1 MRAWQA
7 VPVLAVLV
15 LSSSCG
21 GATETADQG
30 PTTETTVSVAST
42 ALATTTTKQQVT
54 TTPGPP
60 RTPVT
65 GPLTTPTTV
74 RPVDDYLPPGVPDQI
89 FPPGTAAYQ
98 LLKDGQCGPLLRQ
111 ITTGEAPTAA
121 AWRAGGVPQTLTD
134 LYTAAAN
141 ACLAKWTAAQAAFSR
156 VVLAKLCEPDP
167 NDPSNVLP
175 AYSSGFQTVA
185 ACQETRLRVYRWTER
200 LLKAHN
206 ANPAFSPNFPKP
218 PKA

>member
-1 MRAWQA
+1 MRGWR
-7 VPVLAVLV
+7 AVLV
-15 LSSSCG
+15 LAVVVLSPSCG
-21 GATETADQG
+21 GSTEIATDEA
-30 PTTETTVSVAST
+30 PTTVVTSIAPSETSTTRRVS
-42 ALATTTTKQQVT
+42 

-60 RTPVT
+60 QTPLT
-65 GPLTTPTTV
+65 GPLTTPPTV
-74 RPVDDYLPPGVPDQI
+74 RPVDDYLPAGVPDQI

-111 ITTGEAPTAA
+111 ITSGEAPAA
-121 AWRAGGVPQTLTD
+121 APWRSGGVPQTLTD

-141 ACLAKWTAAQAAFSR
+141 ACLANWAPAQAAFLR
-156 VVLAKLCEPDP
+156 VATGKLCEPDP
-167 NDPSNVLP
+167 NDPTNLLP

-206 ANPAFSPNFPKP
+206 ADRAFVPNFPTP
-218 PKA
+218 PKR